1 VALKYVG
8 YLEETMTEA
17 LSYNVY
23 SRNCPARWFFERLAE
38 RWVLLIIGLL
48 RDGKPLRFNELK
60 RQVDGISQKVLSQK
74 LKQLERDGLI
84 VRQVYATVPVTV
96 EYQLTQLG
104 LSFADTIEKVSQWA
118 EANVEQMFQAQ
129 QQYDAQTDAM
139 TPRPS
144 MRYLG

>member
-1 VALKYVG
+1 
-8 YLEETMTEA
+8 
-17 LSYNVY
+17 
-23 SRNCPARWFFERLAE
+23 
-38 RWVLLIIGLL
+38 
-48 RDGKPLRFNELK
+48 
-60 RQVDGISQKVLSQK
+60 VLSQK

-139 TPRPS
+139 TQRPS